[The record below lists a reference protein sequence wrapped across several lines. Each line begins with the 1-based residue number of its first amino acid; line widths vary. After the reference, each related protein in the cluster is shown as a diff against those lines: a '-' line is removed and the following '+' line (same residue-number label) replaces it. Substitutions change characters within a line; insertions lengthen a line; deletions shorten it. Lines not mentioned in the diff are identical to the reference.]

1 MIISIIKAI
10 GRCRMRKEDFERRKK
25 LFYKRVD
32 QFVVSGSRV
41 TRERIIARQ
50 IQSQFY
56 NEGREK

>member
-56 NEGREK
+56 NEGRGK

>member
-1 MIISIIKAI
+1 
-10 GRCRMRKEDFERRKK
+10 MRKEDFERRKK

-56 NEGREK
+56 NEGRGK